1 MKNRSRRPD
10 PAAIVEAVVKSLV
23 SERADLKFVTLSDF
37 KMRLKQTIRSMVE
50 ELKATAV

>member
-1 MKNRSRRPD
+1 MKTRSRRPD

-23 SERADLKFVTLSDF
+23 AERADLKFVTLSDF
-37 KMRLKQTIRSMVE
+37 KKRMKQTIRSMVE